1 MRVVPSPTN
10 FFAVVTPER
19 FWLYP
24 YARVLFVYVEHD
36 GKKGFIRTLSHDIW
50 IAGENLEKLLPLF
63 QEQTLAE
70 ISAGKLDTI
79 VVESLVMHENPG
91 GLQQ

>member
-1 MRVVPSPTN
+1 MRVVPSPTA

-24 YARVLFVYVEHD
+24 YRRVLFADVEHD

-50 IAGENLEKLLPLF
+50 LTGSNLQKLLPLF

-70 ISAGKLDTI
+70 ISAGSLNGI
-79 VVESLVMHENPG
+79 VIESVIVQENPG